1 MPQTHPTEYA
11 SPVLR
16 AASPAS
22 SLNTPC
28 PEQLSLSDDDDNL
41 SPLEFK
47 LKWEERLG
55 IGMPRPEELQANENP
70 LLPKPTSPA
79 EEKGE
84 SLLCSCERCLKPRL
98 ALFEQVMRSLQ
109 RQVQLLQE
117 NDLFEQTVLRGSQI
131 GREIQ
136 PTSNNIDV
144 LLQSLMSHDE
154 DAMMTGGASIAK
166 GPWNYHGIGPY
177 AAQTRNSTHTNVLPA
192 SQRQR

>member
-1 MPQTHPTEYA
+1 MPQTLPTEYA

-16 AASPAS
+16 GASPAS

-28 PEQLSLSDDDDNL
+28 PDQPLLSDDDDNL
-41 SPLEFK
+41 PPLEFK

-84 SLLCSCERCLKPRL
+84 LLLCSVTNCSNARI
-98 ALFEQVMRSLQ
+98 ALVEQVMRSLQ

-117 NDLFEQTVLRGSQI
+117 NDLFEQTVLRGSQV
-131 GREIQ
+131 GHEIQ
-136 PTSNNIDV
+136 PTSNDIDV
-144 LLQSLMSHDE
+144 LIQGLMSHDE
-154 DAMMTGGASIAK
+154 DAMMTDDAPITN
-166 GPWNYHGIGPY
+166 GPWNYHGMGPY
-177 AAQTRNSTHTNVLPA
+177 AAQTRNTTHTNVHPA
-192 SQRQR
+192 SRRQ